1 MGTNNLRRRGPGK
14 ALICGVGIN
23 DVGAPTWWIENGKKV
38 NCPIYSCWNRMLER
52 GHSLKFKT
60 KYSAYDGVTVHPDW
74 HRLSKFTEWLNTQP
88 QVNWQE
94 LQIDKDLLVKGNK
107 VYGPDTCCF
116 LTNRENSV
124 FRPRNSI
131 KLGSVSKND
140 RYERKKPWMCRITR
154 CNKHFFIGS
163 FSTKEEAEFVA
174 MRESMPIVIEIANAN
189 PHQFIRDAMYR
200 WIDDWK
206 SQLLLLESAF
216 QKLGEQNNGTLQD
229 HLC

>member
-1 MGTNNLRRRGPGK
+1 MASKYKGNNH
-14 ALICGVGIN
+14 LIFGVGIN
-23 DVGAPTWWIENGKKV
+23 DLPNEPTRGIVNGKRW
-38 NCPIYSCWNRMLER
+38 NCP
-52 GHSLKFKT
+52 
-60 KYSAYDGVTVHPDW
+60 KYAIWKDILRRCYRQDGYRFVAYKGVTVCPDW
-74 HRLSKFTEWLNTQP
+74 IYRSKFNEWLNSQP
-88 QVNWQE
+88 QNNWQD

-107 VYGPDTCCF
+107 VYGSDTCCF
-116 LTNRENSV
+116 LTGRENLI
-124 FRPRNSI
+124 FRPHST
-131 KLGSVSKND
+131 KLGSVSRIHQCPKRPWRGRKN
-140 RYERKKPWMCRITR
+140 
-154 CNKHFFIGS
+154 IGVVKYVGY

-174 MRESMPIVIEIANAN
+174 MRESIPHVIEIANAN